1 MFIEQMPDIVRLLY
15 PTVLWRKD
23 KDKKVIYLTFDDGPT
38 EEITHWI
45 LKTLDEFGVKATF
58 FCIGNNAEKHP
69 EIVDEIRQNGHSVG
83 IHGYSHV
90 RGLYKKQEEYLN
102 DIKKSESIIKSKIFR
117 PSHGRIYPSQV
128 KKLNELG
135 YKVVLWDVIT
145 RDYDTNLKEEEVL
158 KIAKKYTRNGSIVV
172 FHDSLKAEKN
182 MKYAFPLAVKYWLE
196 NGYTFETL

>member
-69 EIVDEIRQNGHSVG
+69 EIVDEIRENGHSVG

-182 MKYAFPLAVKYWLE
+182 MKYAFPLAVKYWIE

>member
-15 PTVLWRKD
+15 PTILWRKD

-128 KKLNELG
+128 KKLNVLG

>member
-90 RGLYKKQEEYLN
+90 RGLYKKKEEYLN

-182 MKYAFPLAVKYWLE
+182 MKYAFPLAVKYWIE

>member
-45 LKTLDEFGVKATF
+45 LKTLDELGVKATF

-90 RGLYKKQEEYLN
+90 RGLYKKQEEYFN

-182 MKYAFPLAVKYWLE
+182 MKYAFPLAVKYWIE

>member
-1 MFIEQMPDIVRLLY
+1 MFIEQMPDIVRRLY
-15 PTVLWRKD
+15 PNVLWRKD
-23 KDKKVIYLTFDDGPT
+23 KNKKVIYLTFDDGPT
-38 EEITHWI
+38 EETTHWI
-45 LKTLDEFGVKATF
+45 LKKLDEFNIKATF

-69 EIVDEIRQNGHSVG
+69 EILDEIRKNGHLVG

-90 RGLYKKQEEYLN
+90 RGLFKKEEEYFN

-117 PSHGRIYPSQV
+117 PSHGRIFPSQV

-135 YKVVLWDVIT
+135 YEVVLWDVIT
-145 RDYDTNLKEEEVL
+145 RDYDPNLKEEQVL

-182 MKYAFPLAVKYWLE
+182 MKYAFPLAVKYWIE
-196 NGYTFETL
+196 KGYTFETL

>member
-90 RGLYKKQEEYLN
+90 RGLYKKQEEYFN

-135 YKVVLWDVIT
+135 YKVV
-145 RDYDTNLKEEEVL
+145 
-158 KIAKKYTRNGSIVV
+158 
-172 FHDSLKAEKN
+172 
-182 MKYAFPLAVKYWLE
+182 
-196 NGYTFETL
+196 

>member
-182 MKYAFPLAVKYWLE
+182 MKYAFPLAVKYWID

>member
-83 IHGYSHV
+83 IHGYSHI
-90 RGLYKKQEEYLN
+90 RGLYKKQEEYFN

-145 RDYDTNLKEEEVL
+145 RDYDPNLKEEQVL

-182 MKYAFPLAVKYWLE
+182 MKYAFPLAVKYWIE

>member
-1 MFIEQMPDIVRLLY
+1 MFIEQMPDIIRRLY

-23 KDKKVIYLTFDDGPT
+23 KSKKVIYLTFDDGPT
-38 EEITHWI
+38 EEITYWI
-45 LKTLDEFGVKATF
+45 LKKLDEFNIKATF

-69 EIVDEIRQNGHSVG
+69 EILDEIRKNGHLVG

-90 RGLYKKQEEYLN
+90 RGLYKKEEEYFN
-102 DIKKSESIIKSKIFR
+102 DIKKSEDIIKSKIFR
-117 PSHGRIYPSQV
+117 PSHGRIFPSQV

-145 RDYDTNLKEEEVL
+145 RDYDADLTEEEVL
-158 KIAKKYTRNGSIVV
+158 EIAQKYTRSGSIVV

-196 NGYTFETL
+196 NGYTFKTL

>member
-90 RGLYKKQEEYLN
+90 RGLYKKQEEYFN

>member
-90 RGLYKKQEEYLN
+90 RGLYKKQEEYFN

-145 RDYDTNLKEEEVL
+145 RDYDTNLKEVEVL

>member
-145 RDYDTNLKEEEVL
+145 RDYNTNLKEEEVL

-182 MKYAFPLAVKYWLE
+182 MKYAFPLAVKYWIE

>member
-69 EIVDEIRQNGHSVG
+69 EIVDEIRKNGHLVG

-90 RGLYKKQEEYLN
+90 RGLYKKQEEYFN
-102 DIKKSESIIKSKIFR
+102 DIKKSENIIKSKIFR

-182 MKYAFPLAVKYWLE
+182 MKYAFPLAVKYWIE